1 MNKREN
7 VESSSSCIGLSGMLT
22 VLFVGL
28 KLTHYIDWSW
38 WWVLSPTL
46 IPIGLLLLIF
56 LFFALWA
63 YGCDLLDF
71 LEKKKKKRE
80 EKEKR
85 NASEI

>member
-7 VESSSSCIGLSGMLT
+7 VESSSSGIGLSGMLT

-46 IPIGLLLLIF
+46 IPIGVLLLIF
-56 LFFALWA
+56 LFWIVWA
-63 YGCDLLDF
+63 TGNTLRDVLM
-71 LEKKKKKRE
+71 EMKRK

>member
-7 VESSSSCIGLSGMLT
+7 VESSSSSIGLSGMLT

-46 IPIGLLLLIF
+46 IPIGVLLLIF
-56 LFFALWA
+56 LFLALWA
-63 YGCDLLDF
+63 AGCELRDF
-71 LEKKKKKRE
+71 LKNKKRK

>member
-7 VESSSSCIGLSGMLT
+7 VESSSSGIGLSGMLT

-46 IPIGLLLLIF
+46 IPIGVLLLIF

-63 YGCDLLDF
+63 TGNTLRGVLM
-71 LEKKKKKRE
+71 EMKRK

-85 NASEI
+85 NAGEI

>member
-7 VESSSSCIGLSGMLT
+7 VESSSSGNGLSEMLT

-38 WWVLSPTL
+38 WWVLSPMM
-46 IPIGLLLLIF
+46 IPFALWLLIALF
-56 LFFALWA
+56 LALWA
-63 YGCDLLDF
+63 YRCDLLDF
-71 LEKKKKKRE
+71 LEKKRKKRE

-85 NASEI
+85 NAGEI

>member
-7 VESSSSCIGLSGMLT
+7 VESSSSGIGLSGMLT

-46 IPIGLLLLIF
+46 IPIGVLLLIF
-56 LFFALWA
+56 LFWIVWA
-63 YGCDLLDF
+63 TGNTLRDVLM
-71 LEKKKKKRE
+71 EMKRK

-85 NASEI
+85 NAGEI

>member
-7 VESSSSCIGLSGMLT
+7 VESSSSGIGLSGMLT

-46 IPIGLLLLIF
+46 IPIGVLLSIV
-56 LFFALWA
+56 LFWTVWA
-63 YGCDLLDF
+63 IGNTSRDVLM
-71 LEKKKKKRE
+71 EIKRE

-85 NASEI
+85 NAGEI

>member
-7 VESSSSCIGLSGMLT
+7 VESSSSGIGLSGMLT

-38 WWVLSPTL
+38 WWVLSPTRL
-46 IPIGLLLLIF
+46 ILLNF
-56 LFFALWA
+56 LFLALWA
-63 YGCDLLDF
+63 AGCELRDF
-71 LEKKKKKRE
+71 LKKKRK

-85 NASEI
+85 NAGEI